1 MDLTKNV
8 IQALPKVEL
17 HTHLDG
23 SLCASRIVEL
33 AKEFGYNDLPSFDPV
48 ELEEWFYKS
57 AYSGNLKDYLAGFV
71 HTTTLMKTKEAFQI
85 LIPGWW
91 INGKITHLMRCFR
104 KNLGIA

>member
-23 SLCASRIVEL
+23 SLRASRIVEL

-48 ELEEWFYKS
+48 ELE
-57 AYSGNLKDYLAGFV
+57 D
-71 HTTTLMKTKEAFQI
+71 
-85 LIPGWW
+85 
-91 INGKITHLMRCFR
+91 
-104 KNLGIA
+104 